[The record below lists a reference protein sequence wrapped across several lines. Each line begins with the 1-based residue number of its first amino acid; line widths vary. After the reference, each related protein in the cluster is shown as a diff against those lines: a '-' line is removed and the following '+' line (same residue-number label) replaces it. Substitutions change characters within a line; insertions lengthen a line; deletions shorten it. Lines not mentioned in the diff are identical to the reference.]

1 MVVKP
6 TISGGGFRTA
16 RYEAHE
22 HERARQHVAELVG
35 SGRTAMVQP
44 YQEAVDAEGEV
55 GLIFLGGTF
64 SHAIHKGPMIRR
76 GVGAVDSL
84 IDNQVVAPVRPSA
97 AQLELGRL
105 AVGAAEGLLGPTTY
119 ARVDVVPTAGG
130 APPSLS
136 SNSWTRCCSSPS
148 IPLRRGASPRSSRPR
163 RLRAPSRTRSG
174 GGSAALGQSHR
185 CVRLEHP
192 EAEALLDVQPHDVGI
207 VVQVAD
213 GEILA
218 AVEDEVA
225 ATEAQHDTAVHAGRP
240 HQWPAEDLAQ
250 VVEQQVPPVLGGLD
264 NAGVD
269 LRPMARPYGP
279 PMPAR
284 RSTSTAWATT
294 LGYCSMSSENPIGAC
309 ELHSVMP
316 SMPASA

>member
-55 GLIFLGGTF
+55 GLIFLGGAF

-119 ARVDVVPTAGG
+119 ARVDVVTTAGG
-130 APPSLS
+130 AP
-136 SNSWTRCCSSPS
+136 
-148 IPLRRGASPRSSRPR
+148 
-163 RLRAPSRTRSG
+163 
-174 GGSAALGQSHR
+174 
-185 CVRLEHP
+185 
-192 EAEALLDVQPHDVGI
+192 ALLELELLDPMLFFAIHP
-207 VVQVAD
+207 
-213 GEILA
+213 
-218 AVEDEVA
+218 
-225 ATEAQHDTAVHAGRP
+225 AQAGRF
-240 HQWPAEDLAQ
+240 AEVIA
-250 VVEQQVPPVLGGLD
+250 
-264 NAGVD
+264 
-269 LRPMARPYGP
+269 ARVG
-279 PMPAR
+279 
-284 RSTSTAWATT
+284 
-294 LGYCSMSSENPIGAC
+294 
-309 ELHSVMP
+309 
-316 SMPASA
+316 